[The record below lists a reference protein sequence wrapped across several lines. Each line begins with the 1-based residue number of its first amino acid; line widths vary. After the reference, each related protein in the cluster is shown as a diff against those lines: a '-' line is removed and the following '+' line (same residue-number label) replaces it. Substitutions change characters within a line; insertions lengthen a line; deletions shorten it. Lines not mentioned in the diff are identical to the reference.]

1 MGCRSVSSL
10 LRPIFFFLSLSFSPF
25 LSLSLSL
32 SLVSFHSSPLSFFFR
47 SDLFWFFDHVPSR
60 TITTTIGTTQSL
72 FRWSAQ
78 FARDINLSPSP
89 LVTVPSSCSCAC
101 LAQTDI
107 WYHVL
112 INLVSRNTLAAHGY
126 AEYFAIQVIKKK
138 SRRFFFFSFQDFYL
152 YAKKEEIIRENK
164 MQK

>member
-10 LRPIFFFLSLSFSPF
+10 LRPIFFFSLSPF
-25 LSLSLSL
+25 L
-32 SLVSFHSSPLSFFFR
+32 SLVSFHSSSLSFFFW

-78 FARDINLSPSP
+78 FARDINLPPP

-126 AEYFAIQVIKKK
+126 TEYFAIQVIKKK
-138 SRRFFFFSFQDFYL
+138 SRHFFFQDFYL
-152 YAKKEEIIRENK
+152 YVKKK
-164 MQK
+164 K